1 MIDTTIHLPT
11 DGARIRGI
19 FTLEKFEAR
28 RLRSGREI
36 IAAKPIEV
44 VSFHNLLTNAGGA
57 LLEDLLIGAGGTTFA
72 NANAYIGVGDSTTAV
87 SAAHTDL
94 QAASNKL
101 RKAMNST
108 FPSRSSQTLT
118 FKADFATTDA
128 NWQWNEM
135 GVFNASS
142 VGTMLCRALVGSP
155 FTKTS
160 ALAITATYTWS
171 VS

>member
-1 MIDTTIHLPT
+1 MTDKNIYLPT

-19 FTLEKFEAR
+19 FTLELFEAR
-28 RLRSGREI
+28 RRRSGSDI
-36 IAAKPIEV
+36 IAAKPHEVIE
-44 VSFHNLLTNAGGA
+44 FHNLLTNAGGA
-57 LLEDLLIGAGGTTFA
+57 LVEDLLIGAGGTTFA

-87 SAAHTDL
+87 SASHTDL
-94 QAASNKL
+94 QAATNKL

-118 FKADFATTDA
+118 FKSDFATTDA
-128 NWQWNEM
+128 NYAWNEM

-142 VGTMLCRALVGSP
+142 AGTMLCRALVSSP